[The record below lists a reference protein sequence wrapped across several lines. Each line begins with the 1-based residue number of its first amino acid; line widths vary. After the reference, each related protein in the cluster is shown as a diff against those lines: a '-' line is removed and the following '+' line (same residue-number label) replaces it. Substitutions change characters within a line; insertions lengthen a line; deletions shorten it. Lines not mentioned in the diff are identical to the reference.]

1 VTGDTQHR
9 RLPEAFGRA
18 KPLPAEHQR
27 GQAAPFAAFGS
38 DPSPGLPSGPGT
50 PQPAAGSPLR
60 TAGGCHLPTGRVPG
74 HSTPALGHPGDRGQS
89 HSLCPLPPI
98 AMRMC
103 CQGLAPVGLW
113 HWAKARLDVPSSPPD
128 LAGAVAA
135 KSRHRWGQGLPP
147 CLSPCNAYIWAC
159 SPHRQRDLEGKSRAA
174 VAGVAWS
181 QGCASVQLWEEC
193 SSSPTAW
200 VGLCWHMCG
209 WRGEGREP
217 SPCWGTR
224 EPWWAAA
231 LSRARTVLMA
241 CPKQTFVAR
250 MCSGNITVSERWKN
264 LTSKGSQLLH
274 HSRNS
279 PDRHNALSGS
289 SSCASRKR
297 LSHRSHRCHRG
308 GRGSHCDITLRSATS
323 QRVTCPG
330 LGTRQHAGQPCRPQN
345 TACFCEALGSGED
358 TFCAEAG
365 NHLSG

>member
-1 VTGDTQHR
+1 MEGLSHR
-9 RLPEAFGRA
+9 RP
-18 KPLPAEHQR
+18 PAEHQR
-27 GQAAPFAAFGS
+27 GQAAPFASGS

-50 PQPAAGSPLR
+50 PQSAAGSPLR
-60 TAGGCHLPTGRVPG
+60 TAGGCHLRTGRAPAR
-74 HSTPALGHPGDRGQS
+74 STPALGHPGDRGQS

-200 VGLCWHMCG
+200 GGLCRHVWSAG
-209 WRGEGREP
+209 RGERAFPLLGY
-217 SPCWGTR
+217 WG
-224 EPWWAAA
+224 
-231 LSRARTVLMA
+231 
-241 CPKQTFVAR
+241 
-250 MCSGNITVSERWKN
+250 
-264 LTSKGSQLLH
+264 
-274 HSRNS
+274 
-279 PDRHNALSGS
+279 
-289 SSCASRKR
+289 
-297 LSHRSHRCHRG
+297 SHG
-308 GRGSHCDITLRSATS
+308 GRLHSAE
-323 QRVTCPG
+323 Q
-330 LGTRQHAGQPCRPQN
+330 GQC
-345 TACFCEALGSGED
+345 
-358 TFCAEAG
+358 
-365 NHLSG
+365 